1 MEITKDFLEG
11 RINSVREQ
19 GVKAANIVQQAI
31 GAELALRETLA
42 ELEAESETSA
52 VAGSAT
58 MQLDAEQE
66 KDDAEE

>member
-1 MEITKDFLEG
+1 MEITKEFLEG

-19 GVKAANIVQQAI
+19 GAKAANIVQQAI

-42 ELEAESETSA
+42 ELEA
-52 VAGSAT
+52 V
-58 MQLDAEQE
+58 EQE

>member
-1 MEITKDFLEG
+1 MKITKVFLEG

-31 GAELALRETLA
+31 GAELALREVLA
-42 ELEAESETSA
+42 EIETE
-52 VAGSAT
+52 
-58 MQLDAEQE
+58 DEQE